1 MSAQSQSPLLFDNWV
16 SRAAS
21 KNQILVRNIA
31 LVLGLTGLTALCAQ
45 VSIPLSFTPVPLT
58 LQTFAVLGGAAALGA
73 ERAVLAQTLYV
84 GLAWAGLPILAEH
97 KGGSAVVT
105 GVTGGYLVGFIVAS
119 YIVGR
124 RSARGASRNALAT
137 VAAFIAGSLTI
148 YVVGVG
154 WLAHATGMTLSA
166 AVSAGMTPFILGDV
180 IKALAAGALLPS
192 VWKVIDS
199 KS

>member
-1 MSAQSQSPLLFDNWV
+1 MSAQSQSPLLFDSWV
-16 SRAAS
+16 AKAS
-21 KNQILVRNIA
+21 DKNQTLIRNIV

-45 VSIPLSFTPVPLT
+45 VSIPLPFTPVPLT

-84 GLAWAGLPILAEH
+84 GLAWAGLPILAEQ

-119 YIVGR
+119 FVVGAI
-124 RSARGASRNALAT
+124 SQKGASRSVWGT

-148 YVVGVG
+148 YILGVG
-154 WLAHATGMTLSA
+154 WLAHATGMSLSA
-166 AVSAGMTPFILGDV
+166 SISAGMTPFIIGDV

-192 VWKVIDS
+192 VWKVLDS